1 MKDRIRT
8 AAAALVA
15 SGALVI
21 LLSGVAMAA
30 GVSMVDDDFSPS
42 NVTVA
47 VGESVT
53 FTNQGDN
60 IHTATA
66 EDGSFDTGIVNP
78 GSSATVTFDSPGSFP
93 YLCNV
98 HGSKMSGVIT
108 VTGTATG
115 GDGGGTGGG
124 DAGAGD
130 GAGGGEPTGT
140 GTGAGTALPQTASP
154 LPLIAVGGGLL
165 LVAGLWLGR
174 RRPAEQ

>member
-21 LLSGVAMAA
+21 LFSGVAMAA
-30 GVSMVDDDFSPS
+30 GVSMIDDEFSPS

-60 IHTATA
+60 LHTATA

-78 GSSATVTFDSPGSFP
+78 GSSATVTLDSPGSFP
-93 YLCNV
+93 YICNV
-98 HGSKMSGVIT
+98 HGAKMSGVIT
-108 VTGTATG
+108 VTGTASG

-124 DAGAGD
+124 NGGAGD
-130 GAGGGEPTGT
+130 GTTGGDTAGT

-154 LPLIAVGGGLL
+154 LPLIALGGGIL
-165 LVAGLWLGR
+165 LVAGLWLSR
-174 RRPAEQ
+174 RRSAEG

>member
-1 MKDRIRT
+1 MTRRIRT
-8 AAAALVA
+8 VAGVLVA

-21 LLSGVAMAA
+21 LLAGAAMAA
-30 GVSMVDDDFSPS
+30 GVSMVDDEFSPS
-42 NVTVA
+42 NLTVT

-60 IHTATA
+60 LHTATA

-108 VTGTATG
+108 VTGTAGG

-130 GAGGGEPTGT
+130 GTTETGT

-154 LPLIAVGGGLL
+154 LPLVALGGAVL

-174 RRPAEQ
+174 RRPAEG